1 MVENGNSV
9 FFFKAWQLVVCR
21 TVHGVGKEV
30 FNAVRVI
37 NQVQFSSFCFHKVGI
52 PYLGF
57 SSI

>member
-1 MVENGNSV
+1 MVENGSSV
-9 FFFKAWQLVVCR
+9 FFFLKLGSWQFVELFM
-21 TVHGVGKEV
+21 GLAKK